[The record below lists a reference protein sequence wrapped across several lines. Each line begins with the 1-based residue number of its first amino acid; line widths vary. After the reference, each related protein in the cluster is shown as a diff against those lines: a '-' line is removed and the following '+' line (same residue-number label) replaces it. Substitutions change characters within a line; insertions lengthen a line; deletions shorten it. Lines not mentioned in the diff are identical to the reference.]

1 MEKNLAYFKKLLADH
16 SLDILYDE
24 LFALMNNYLARRKDK
39 LVAEKHDELV
49 LLSGKRNSLE
59 QGLQLGTMSNEEWNL
74 EIGRL
79 NYALLDLLNEL
90 PEAFFQQ
97 VQDVDTGVVAGTK
110 KQYGIP
116 SGIGKGLFWMGS
128 VVMLMITLGSMV
140 QHNWTT
146 TVFTGIATLL
156 CLPPSFDFITDRLR
170 VSLSNSVRVLAI
182 IVLTSIG
189 LSFATPVPKNHS
201 GSPAEQ
207 SQPIT
212 R

>member
-24 LFALMNNYLARRKDK
+24 LFALMNGYLARRTDK
-39 LVAEKHDELV
+39 LVSEKHDELV

-59 QGLQLGTMSNEEWNL
+59 QSLQLGTISSEEWNL

-90 PEAFFQQ
+90 PETFFQQ
-97 VQDVDTGVVAGTK
+97 VQDVDTSVADGTK

-116 SGIGKGLFWMGS
+116 AGIGKGLFWMGS
-128 VVMLMITLGSMV
+128 VIMLMITLGSMV

-146 TVFTGIATLL
+146 TVFTFIATLI
-156 CLPPSFDFITDRLR
+156 CLPPSFDFISERLR
-170 VSLSNSVRVLAI
+170 ISLSSSVRVLAI

-189 LSFATPVPKNHS
+189 LSFAAPVQKDAS
-201 GSPAEQ
+201 GSPAGQ

>member
-24 LFALMNNYLARRKDK
+24 LFALMNSYLARRKDK

>member
-59 QGLQLGTMSNEEWNL
+59 QSLQLGTMSNEEWNL

>member
-24 LFALMNNYLARRKDK
+24 LFALMNSYLARRKDK

-59 QGLQLGTMSNEEWNL
+59 QSLQLGTMSNEEWNL

-189 LSFATPVPKNHS
+189 LSFATPVQKATS
-201 GSPAEQ
+201 DKPAEQ
-207 SQPIT
+207 SQPHT

>member
-24 LFALMNNYLARRKDK
+24 LFALMNSYLARRKDK

-59 QGLQLGTMSNEEWNL
+59 QSLQLGTMSNEEWNL